1 MMIAG
6 AILAMITMMVNGFAA
21 SRGIETEHE
30 IALIIMDT
38 IAYIFILITFS
49 KLVDASPILA
59 VLEIVLMI
67 ALATASYAYGRKTKH

>member
-1 MMIAG
+1 MIAG
-6 AILAMITMMVNGFAA
+6 AILAMITMMVNGFTA